1 MFDEQ
6 QPATRSEWADQQL
19 RKAILRG
26 DFVPGEVLKISAL
39 EKQLNISATP
49 LREALRNLATD
60 GLVELHSHGSARVA
74 SVDTAEAAELY
85 EIRLLLEPTALE
97 RSVAKGDA
105 DYRARVEAAWD
116 AFMGINGRSL
126 ALHAA
131 FHRELLSA
139 CDSAWLLRVAL
150 QLADR
155 AGLLIAH
162 GQIGQEIDYDL
173 IASHEPLLKLVMAG
187 DAAGAAD
194 ELRRHLRNTLELFQ
208 SLVLQQQD

>member
-1 MFDEQ
+1 MFDDQ

-19 RKAILRG
+19 RRAILRG
-26 DFVPGEVLKISAL
+26 DFAPGEVLKISAL
-39 EKQLNISATP
+39 EKQLNVSATP

-85 EIRLLLEPTALE
+85 EVRLLLEPVALE

-105 DYRARVEAAWD
+105 EYRTRVEGAWH
-116 AFMGINGRSL
+116 AFTGDESPTPPRHA
-126 ALHAA
+126 ALH
-131 FHRELLSA
+131 REMLSA
-139 CDSAWLLRVAL
+139 CDSTWLLRVTL

-162 GQIGQEIDYDL
+162 GRVGREFDYDV
-173 IASHEPLLKLVMAG
+173 IASHEPLFRLVLAG

-194 ELRRHLRNTLELFQ
+194 ELRRHLQNTLEMFQ
-208 SLVLQQQD
+208 ALALHQRD

>member
-39 EKQLNISATP
+39 EKQLNVSATP

-85 EIRLLLEPTALE
+85 EIRLLLEPSALE
-97 RSVAKGDA
+97 RSVAKGDSA
-105 DYRARVEAAWD
+105 YRSRVESAWNSII
-116 AFMGINGRSL
+116 GSSERSY

-139 CDSAWLLRVAL
+139 CDSAWLLRVTL

-155 AGLLIAH
+155 AGLMIAH
-162 GQIGQEIDYDL
+162 GHVGFEVDYDV
-173 IASHEPLLKLVMAG
+173 IAAHEPLFNLVMAG

-194 ELRRHLRNTLELFQ
+194 ELCRHLQNTLELFQ
-208 SLVLQQQD
+208 ALAVHQHD

>member
-1 MFDEQ
+1 MFDDQ

-19 RKAILRG
+19 RRAILRG
-26 DFVPGEVLKISAL
+26 DFAPGEVLKISAL
-39 EKQLNISATP
+39 EKQLNVSATP

-85 EIRLLLEPTALE
+85 EIRLLLEPSALE

-105 DYRARVEAAWD
+105 EYRTRVEATWNSIT
-116 AFMGINGRSL
+116 GSGERSY

-139 CDSAWLLRVAL
+139 CDSAWLLRVTL

-162 GQIGQEIDYDL
+162 GQVGYEVDYDV
-173 IASHEPLLKLVMAG
+173 IASHEPLFNLVMAG

-194 ELRRHLRNTLELFQ
+194 ELHQHLRNTLELFQ
-208 SLVLQQQD
+208 ALAIQQRD

>member
-1 MFDEQ
+1 MFDDK

-19 RKAILRG
+19 RGAILRG
-26 DFVPGEVLKISAL
+26 DFAPGEVLKISAL
-39 EKQLNISATP
+39 EKQLNVSATP

-74 SVDTAEAAELY
+74 SVDSAEAAELY

-105 DYRARVEAAWD
+105 AYRGRVEAAWK
-116 AFMGINGRSL
+116 AFTGVDEPSL
-126 ALHAA
+126 ALHAS

-139 CDSAWLLRVAL
+139 CDSAWLLRVTL

-162 GQIGQEIDYDL
+162 GQVGYEVDYDV
-173 IASHEPLLKLVMAG
+173 IASHEPLFGLVMAG
-187 DAAGAAD
+187 DAAGASD
-194 ELRRHLRNTLELFQ
+194 ELHRHLKNILEMFQTLA
-208 SLVLQQQD
+208 LQQQD

>member
-1 MFDEQ
+1 MFDDQ

-19 RKAILRG
+19 RRAILRG
-26 DFVPGEVLKISAL
+26 DFAPGEVLKISAL
-39 EKQLNISATP
+39 EKQLNVSATP

-74 SVDTAEAAELY
+74 SVDTDEAVELY

-116 AFMGINGRSL
+116 AFTGIDGRSL

-139 CDSAWLLRVAL
+139 CDSAWLLRVTL

-162 GQIGQEIDYDL
+162 GQAGNRFDHDVV
-173 IASHEPLLKLVMAG
+173 ASHEPLFNLVMAG

-194 ELRRHLRNTLELFQ
+194 ELHQHLRNTLELFQ
-208 SLVLQQQD
+208 ALALQQRD

>member
-1 MFDEQ
+1 MFDDK

-19 RKAILRG
+19 RRAILRG
-26 DFVPGEVLKISAL
+26 DFAPGEVLKISAL
-39 EKQLNISATP
+39 EKQLNVSATP

-74 SVDTAEAAELY
+74 SVDTAEAVELY

-105 DYRARVEAAWD
+105 EYRSRVEQAWN
-116 AFMGINGRSL
+116 AFSNGNERSY

-131 FHRELLSA
+131 FHRELLSD

-155 AGLLIAH
+155 AGLLMAH
-162 GQIGQEIDYDL
+162 GQVTFEPDFDV
-173 IASHEPLLKLVMAG
+173 IASHEPLLRLVIAG
-187 DAAGAAD
+187 DAAGASD
-194 ELRRHLRNTLELFQ
+194 ELCRHLQNTLELFQ
-208 SLVLQQQD
+208 ALALQQHD